1 MRDYDPN
8 VGRYVESDP
17 IGLRSGVNTYAY
29 AGGNAVSNIDPL
41 GLASPSDEARAAGI
55 LPYGHPYGWHPSP
68 YLPSGSKAKI
78 CSLLKNNNRNA
89 NFAWQAADKIRLGP
103 WGDGVGTWR
112 NVEDRE
118 VENWLSII
126 AWPNG
131 PQSNA
136 DNINFYEGVVKQ
148 NFSWIYHTSPYNE
161 EAWGAAL
168 EALNHKNQSA
178 ADLDKWCSCGN

>member
-1 MRDYDPN
+1 
-8 VGRYVESDP
+8 
-17 IGLRSGVNTYAY
+17 
-29 AGGNAVSNIDPL
+29 
-41 GLASPSDEARAAGI
+41 
-55 LPYGHPYGWHPSP
+55 
-68 YLPSGSKAKI
+68 
-78 CSLLKNNNRNA
+78 LLNNNNWNA
-89 NFAWQAADKIRLGP
+89 NFAWQTADKIRLGP
-103 WGDGVGTWR
+103 WGDGVGTWG

-178 ADLDKWCSCGN
+178 ADLANWCSCGN